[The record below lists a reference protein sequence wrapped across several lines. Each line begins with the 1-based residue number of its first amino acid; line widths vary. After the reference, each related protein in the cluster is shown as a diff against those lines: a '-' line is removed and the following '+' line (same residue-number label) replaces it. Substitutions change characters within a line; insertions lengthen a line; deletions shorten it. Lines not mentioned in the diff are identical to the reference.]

1 MPYSGEAPPGSSA
14 LRGALVF
21 SLRDRLSGTGSARSL
36 VASIQK
42 TQSRTHEPQIMNA
55 PTPASPSTPNAGNH
69 EDILGA
75 ALGFLGR
82 GQRGALATVVT
93 TWGSSPRPVGSLL
106 AVAEGGAFTGSVSGG
121 CVEGAVVSEADAVI
135 KSAAPKLLTF
145 GISNEQAWDV
155 GLACGGKVEIFVA
168 PLAGSEGALD
178 RIAEAQRAQRGAVLA
193 TDLASGRATAL
204 IEGDGAG
211 GALAD
216 AAQAALTDDV
226 SRTVEVGGKTVFLN
240 VFGPPRR
247 LALVGAVHIAQALAP
262 MAALAGYA
270 VTIVDPR
277 SAFATEARFPGVAIV
292 HDWPDEALAAFKP
305 DRRTAVITL
314 THDPKLD
321 DPALA
326 AALRSDAFYIGA
338 LGSRKTHAARLARL
352 KEQGFGDADIARIH
366 GPVGIAIGAVS
377 PAEIAV
383 SILAE
388 VTRDRRGSSARESP

>member
-1 MPYSGEAPPGSSA
+1 
-14 LRGALVF
+14 
-21 SLRDRLSGTGSARSL
+21 
-36 VASIQK
+36 
-42 TQSRTHEPQIMNA
+42 MNA
-55 PTPASPSTPNAGNH
+55 PSPPTPASPPAPNAGDH

-75 ALGFLGR
+75 ARQFLAR

-121 CVEGAVVSEADAVI
+121 CVEGAVVSEADTVI
-135 KSAAPKLLTF
+135 KGAAPKLLKF

-155 GLACGGKVEIFVA
+155 GLACGGKVEILVA

-178 RIAEAQRAQRGAVLA
+178 KIAEAQRAQRGAVLA

-216 AAQAALTDDV
+216 AAQAALADDA
-226 SRTVEVGGKTVFLN
+226 SRTVEVGGKAVFLN

-270 VTIVDPR
+270 VTVVDPR